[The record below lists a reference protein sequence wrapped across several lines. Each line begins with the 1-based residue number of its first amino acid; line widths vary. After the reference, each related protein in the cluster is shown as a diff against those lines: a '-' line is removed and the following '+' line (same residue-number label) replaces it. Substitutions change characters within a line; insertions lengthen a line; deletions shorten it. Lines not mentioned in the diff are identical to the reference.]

1 MAFGQGGQSQHQG
14 SGGVSGSYRT
24 GSRQERTGE
33 QEEDMH
39 QLRQQRPH
47 LLQSRL
53 PKLQHSHE
61 AAGGQGGHHPE
72 VGGVAGTGVSTVAL
86 RDGKGESPN

>member
-39 QLRQQRPH
+39 QLRQQQPH

-53 PKLQHSHE
+53 PKAATIQRTAVSQGQVSVQWHS
-61 AAGGQGGHHPE
+61 
-72 VGGVAGTGVSTVAL
+72 GTEKVSHL
-86 RDGKGESPN
+86 IKL